1 MLWQYGVQTTIPDI
15 RTKININVL
24 VPTIIFPQKIP
35 PSGFML
41 SSSHR
46 CSLNIVVK
54 NGVRS
59 YLPFISP
66 VYGSMYT
73 DARLGLE
80 RLT

>member
-1 MLWQYGVQTTIPDI
+1 MLWQYGYPNDDTGYQNKDKHQ
-15 RTKININVL
+15 RACSYDH
-24 VPTIIFPQKIP
+24 FPQKIP

-41 SSSHR
+41 SSATGG
-46 CSLNIVVK
+46 LNIVVK

-73 DARLGLE
+73 DARLGLKG
-80 RLT
+80 